1 MNGKETKMTETDFK
15 RLMELFPHLCFNK
28 DNYGQLIIYT
38 GLMEDE
44 ESGDIRQMT
53 EEDFE

>member
-1 MNGKETKMTETDFK
+1 MTETDFK
-15 RLMELFPHLCFNK
+15 RLMELFPYLSFDK
-28 DNYGQLIIYT
+28 DNYGQLILYT
-38 GLMEDE
+38 GLMEDK

>member
-1 MNGKETKMTETDFK
+1 MTETDFK
-15 RLMELFPHLCFNK
+15 RLMELFPYLSFDK
-28 DNYGQLIIYT
+28 DNYGQLILYT
-38 GLMEDE
+38 GLVEDE